1 MKSVE
6 ITEEMKAWTIKGR
19 FVREDKYRF
28 HCYVEIDGAQ
38 KLCYVPS
45 NCKLEKIISLAG
57 REVILKKYDGPS
69 NKYEYIVEA
78 VKYGNSLVLL
88 NLQFLNRII
97 ENQIQRRIFNYLGER
112 KYIRREVTVEDYKA
126 DLYIADT
133 QTYIEIKSILSWNK
147 CASYPIDSSDRGLE
161 QLEKIEKLLDQNK
174 RIFYFL
180 FSMSPNVQEIIIDS
194 NSLYGTVLNRCISK
208 GLILRAYSLG
218 GSNNIEVKKEIVVC
232 IQ

>member
-6 ITEEMKAWTIKGR
+6 ITEEINAWMTIGR

-28 HCYVEIDGAQ
+28 RCYVEIDGIQ
-38 KLCYVPS
+38 KLCYMPS

-57 REVILKKYDGPS
+57 REVILKRYEGASD
-69 NKYEYIVEA
+69 KYEYIVEA
-78 VKYGNSLVLL
+78 VKYRNNLVLL

-97 ENQIQRRIFNYLGER
+97 ENQIQRRIFNYLGVR
-112 KYIRREVTVEDYKA
+112 KNIRREVTVENYKA
-126 DLYIADT
+126 DLFIEDT

-147 CASYPIDSSDRGLE
+147 STSYPIDSSDRGLE

-180 FSMSPNVQEIIIDS
+180 FSMSPNVKDVYIDS

-208 GLILRAYSLG
+208 GLKLRAYSLG
-218 GSNNIEVKKEIVVC
+218 GSKNIEVKKEIAIC